1 MENKN
6 KEELKGEVV
15 ELNLDFAYIM
25 GENNKLY
32 LFFKSDI
39 LEDEVWNLGQKVLF
53 KPELKGVF
61 RATYV
66 SVL

>member
-1 MENKN
+1 MELKN
-6 KEELKGEVV
+6 REEIKGEVV
-15 ELNLDFAYIM
+15 ELNLDYAYIM

-39 LEDEVWNLGQKVLF
+39 LEDEVWNLGKKVIF

-61 RATYV
+61 RATYI
-66 SVL
+66 SLQ